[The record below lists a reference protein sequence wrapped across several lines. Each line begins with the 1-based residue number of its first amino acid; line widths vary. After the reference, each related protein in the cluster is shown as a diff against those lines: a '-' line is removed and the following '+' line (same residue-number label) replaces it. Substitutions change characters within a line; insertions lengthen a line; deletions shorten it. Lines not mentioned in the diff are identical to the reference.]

1 MTANAKTRYTKDG
14 SRELKYAKK
23 KEGTP
28 SRKKVRK
35 TPRERLK
42 ITKEEYNLKGKEAAK
57 ILNEQLKIKEQKELE
72 ATRNKIKNAK
82 DPLFDR
88 ESFMKGYHFSRVDME
103 NKYYPNL
110 KGWTGESPLHKF
122 LTEEME
128 QCRGTIDKKIPFLD
142 KPAASETQCWKEKE
156 KLMKKYDEYSSE
168 AFNQKMGIKRDR
180 FEQDQEQEFK
190 RYGTETDREA

>member
-1 MTANAKTRYTKDG
+1 MTANVKTRYTKDG
-14 SRELKYAKK
+14 SRQLKQGGK
-23 KEGTP
+23 T

-42 ITKEEYNLKGKEAAK
+42 ITKEEYNLKGKEAAR

-88 ESFMKGYHFSRVDME
+88 ESFMKGYHLTKVDME

-110 KGWTGESPLHKF
+110 KGRTGESPLHKF

-128 QCRGTIDKKIPFLD
+128 QCRGTIDKKIPELEQ
-142 KPAASETQCWKEKE
+142 PAASETQCWKGKE
-156 KLMKKYDEYSSE
+156 ELMKKYDEYSQE
-168 AFNQKMGIKRDR
+168 VFDRKMNLKSDR
-180 FEQDQEQEFK
+180 FEQDQEQKFK

>member
-1 MTANAKTRYTKDG
+1 MTANVKTRYTKDG
-14 SRELKYAKK
+14 SRQLKQGGK
-23 KEGTP
+23 T

-42 ITKEEYNLKGKEAAK
+42 ITKEEYNLKGKEAAR

-88 ESFMKGYHFSRVDME
+88 ESFMKEYHLTMVDME
-103 NKYYPNL
+103 NKYWPNL
-110 KGWTGESPLHKF
+110 DGWTGESPLHIF

-128 QCRGTIDKKIPFLD
+128 QCKGTIDKKIPAFD
-142 KPAASETQCWKEKE
+142 QPAASETQCWKGKSE
-156 KLMKKYDEYSSE
+156 LMKKYDEYSQE
-168 AFNQKMGIKRDR
+168 VFDRKMNLKSDR
-180 FEQDQEQEFK
+180 FEQDQEQKFK

>member
-1 MTANAKTRYTKDG
+1 MTVNVKTRYTKDG
-14 SRELKYAKK
+14 SRNLKQGGTTSRIPVKK
-23 KEGTP
+23 QKE
-28 SRKKVRK
+28 
-35 TPRERLK
+35 ERLK
-42 ITKEEYNLKGKEAAK
+42 IKKEENRKEGQEAARV
-57 ILNEQLKIKEQKELE
+57 LNEQLKIKREKELE
-72 ATRNKIKNAK
+72 DTRSKIKNAK
-82 DPLFDR
+82 DPSFDR
-88 ESFMKGYHFSRVDME
+88 ESFMKGYHFSKVDME

-122 LTEEME
+122 LTEEMD